1 MGRRGDHPWPMYVL
15 HVCIQ
20 QNGAAITAVQNR
32 AVTGSGWLSAAS
44 PRYPRRA
51 DYLCGADA
59 GMQDARIGFLQLQ
72 HCADALDGR
81 VPESIVTNARGA
93 IE

>member
-1 MGRRGDHPWPMYVL
+1 
-15 HVCIQ
+15 
-20 QNGAAITAVQNR
+20 
-32 AVTGSGWLSAAS
+32 
-44 PRYPRRA
+44 
-51 DYLCGADA
+51 
-59 GMQDARIGFLQLQ
+59 MQDAGSGFLQLQ